1 MAKVKSGGYPQ
12 SAAMALGSPTDMAV
26 YLVLIP
32 QLGWFLVLIAA
43 RLTSVFYTVGAL
55 LLLLF
60 GLWACA
66 WLWLG
71 EGSVKPEQL
80 RREDPND
87 LPATFRLRSTRVSA
101 LCDRVALGER
111 RGQS

>member
-1 MAKVKSGGYPQ
+1 M
-12 SAAMALGSPTDMAV
+12 GSPIDMAV

-71 EGSVKPEQL
+71 
-80 RREDPND
+80 
-87 LPATFRLRSTRVSA
+87 
-101 LCDRVALGER
+101 
-111 RGQS
+111 